1 MTTNEDFL
9 FAQEALALGYVTEAQ
24 VEEAR
29 LLQKRMAEELHL
41 DERLGVLLVKRGW
54 LAEDQARRVDA
65 RTRSASGT
73 PGEIVGY
80 RLLDV
85 VGRGAMGTVYRALHL
100 GLNREVAIKILRQ
113 DLAGDRT
120 QIERLKAEAAML
132 ASLDHP
138 NIVRALDAGESN
150 GFPYV
155 VMEYVEGETLRDR
168 LRREGRLPEKEALA
182 ITRALADALE
192 RARRMGVVHR
202 DVKPGNILLTRAG
215 EPKLMDLGLAK
226 GPIDMGL
233 TQHGATVGTPQY
245 IAPEQAVDPRKAD
258 TRSDIYS
265 LGATLYTM
273 LAGRPPFDGETLAEI
288 LTKVLYES
296 PTPVRVLRP
305 EVSAETGYLVDRM
318 MLRDPT
324 LRYRT
329 PAQVVADIDRLEHGA
344 SILPPGFSGNWEAF
358 LLRKRVRRTAIVGG
372 STILLALLTAAGVNF
387 GLDHWNRGEERDRI
401 ETEIGLLPTDLP
413 PTANRVEVE
422 GRLAEAERLLL
433 RARETE
439 PSSLAQLERRVR
451 LLRDELRRFQALEAC
466 VRDRVTPAVEAE
478 RYAEAVGAYDE
489 LFKKDLAVWGPAQNA
504 FKELLAGVRQRSD
517 DALEEHRRRAFA
529 SDPRDLADLLGGLER
544 WSAELGWRFTT
555 TARLREERQ
564 RAQDALD
571 AARALDR
578 ELGQGLTALDDAWLS
593 NGLSTLRLAGLHADE
608 RTRRARVQNELAA
621 QRPALVG
628 NPRYVTA
635 PRLDELVK
643 APFDARLREVDDAVE
658 RTWRDVAAR
667 AERAAA
673 DGDPKGGMTAL
684 EAFAVAA
691 SAGGEFP
698 AQAQAARAALDSL
711 GERTRGER
719 ESAAR
724 LLDEVVSKTVASL
737 RKGDLKAAAA
747 AVDDALGKG
756 LAVRTVARELEAMTQ
771 IPALYDLLLERA
783 LAGLEA
789 RVGPEEKRWI
799 DALAFRGGAVER
811 RCEIVEVTRAGR
823 TFVMVSH
830 RGNSTGP
837 RVQKALVDLEQAD
850 LERLAN
856 LSSEV
861 PEEAAAAALHAF
873 STLPSSSEDVP
884 RALKAHRALRDRLA
898 RAGPALAPL
907 LVWAERASL
916 ALSEEAEHL
925 EARAADHFA
934 QGQGHLAKGR
944 YDLAEYHLLGKLLA
958 PPLSFT
964 TFVRTW
970 EKKIRDDLAGIAGK
984 KDAELL
990 TKLLVGVTI
999 RRQEPRPDGGIDVN
1013 LLFTFDMHEQLEN
1026 FTGGWARLVGSN
1038 AGTVVTPG
1046 AVDPDLSL
1054 LLHPGS
1060 DGEVTKDRPLVFPT
1074 CLDPAFEMAV
1084 QFTLAGNGG
1093 VPLFLGID
1101 LDGVQVG
1108 ILSADPQRHPFPSDV
1123 PGLEGDGT
1131 SPPKYDVYGRGRG
1144 VIFRAERDFGDPARW
1159 AWPDGNQG
1167 RHFVPPEISKK
1178 GRKERLD
1185 QEWFAFENRDQA
1197 YRVKFTRHPDGR
1209 VRLEIN
1215 DQEVASASG
1224 EAFRAA
1230 RPDGKIQLLTFT
1242 PCVIDDLQ
1250 LTGRIPASWLARR
1263 KSALPG
1269 PPRDS
1274 ASPPGPAMGPD
1285 RDHQRLPK

>member
-168 LRREGRLPEKEALA
+168 LRREGRLPETEALA

-265 LGATLYTM
+265 LGATLYAM

-318 MLRDPT
+318 MLRDPS

-358 LLRKRVRRTAIVGG
+358 LLRRKVRRAAILGG
-372 STILLALLTAAGVNF
+372 STIALAILTALGVTYVVGF
-387 GLDHWNRGEERDRI
+387 LHRGEERDRI
-401 ETEIGLLPTDLP
+401 ETEIGILPADLP
-413 PTANRVEVE
+413 PTASRLEVE

-433 RARETE
+433 RARDAE

-451 LLRDELRRFQALEAC
+451 VLRDEQHRFQALEAQT
-466 VRDRVTPAVEAE
+466 RDRVEPALEAE
-478 RYAEAVGAYDE
+478 RYAEAVAAYDE

-504 FKELLAGVRQRSD
+504 FRDLLAGVRQRSD

-529 SDPRDLADLLGGLER
+529 SDPRDLADLLAGLER
-544 WSAELGWRFTT
+544 WSAELGWRFAL

-571 AARALDR
+571 ASRALDR
-578 ELGQGLTALDDAWLS
+578 ELGQGLAALDGAWLS
-593 NGLSTLRLAGLHADE
+593 GGLETLRLAGLHADV
-608 RTRRARVQNELAA
+608 RARRARVLNELAA

-635 PRLDELVK
+635 PRLEELVK
-643 APFDARLREVDDAVE
+643 APFDARLRQVNDAVE
-658 RTWRDVAAR
+658 LRWREVAAQ

-673 DGDPKGGMTAL
+673 DGDPKGGMAAL
-684 EAFAVAA
+684 EAFVAA
-691 SAGGEFP
+691 AGAEGEFP
-698 AQAQAARAALDSL
+698 ELAQAARAALDGL
-711 GERTRGER
+711 ADRTRGER

-724 LLDEVVSKTVASL
+724 LLDEVVSQAVAAL
-737 RKGDLKAAAA
+737 RRSDPKAAAA
-747 AVDDALGKG
+747 AVDEALAKG
-756 LAVRTVARELEAMTQ
+756 LAVRTVARELEGMTQ
-771 IPALYDLLLERA
+771 IPVLYDLLLERA
-783 LAGLEA
+783 FSGLEA
-789 RVGPEEKRWI
+789 QIGPEERRWI
-799 DALAFRGGAVER
+799 DALAFRGGVVER
-811 RCEIVEVTRAGR
+811 RCEIVAVSRSER
-823 TFVMVSH
+823 TFEMVSH

-837 RVQKALVDLEQAD
+837 RLQKALVDLEQAD

-856 LSSEV
+856 LSPEV

-884 RALKAHRALRDRLA
+884 GALKAHQALRDRLA

-907 LVWAERASL
+907 HAWADRTTRDLSDEAER
-916 ALSEEAEHL
+916 L
-925 EARAADHFA
+925 ESRAADHFA

-944 YDLAEYHLLGKLLA
+944 YDLAEYHLLGKLLE
-958 PPLSFT
+958 PPLSYT
-964 TFVRTW
+964 VFVRTR
-970 EKKIRDDLAGIAGK
+970 EKRIRDDLAGLAGK

-999 RRQEPRPDGGIDVN
+999 PRKETRPDGGIDVD
-1013 LLFTFDMHEQLEN
+1013 LLFTFDMQEQLEN

-1046 AVDPDLSL
+1046 TVDPDLSL

-1060 DGEVTKDRPLVFPT
+1060 DGEVTKDRPFVLPT

-1108 ILSADPQRHPFPSDV
+1108 ILSADPQRHPFPPDV
-1123 PGLEGDGT
+1123 PRLDGDGT
-1131 SPPKYDVYGRGRG
+1131 SPPKFDVYGRGRG

-1185 QEWFAFENRDQA
+1185 LEWFAFENRDQP
-1197 YRVKFTRHPDGR
+1197 YRIKFTRHPDGR

-1215 DQEVASASG
+1215 GQEVASASG
-1224 EAFRAA
+1224 ETFRSA
-1230 RPDGKIQLLTFT
+1230 RPDGKIQILTFT
-1242 PCVIDDLQ
+1242 PCLIDDLQ
-1250 LTGRIPASWLARR
+1250 LTGRISASWLTRR
-1263 KSALPG
+1263 KSTLP
-1269 PPRDS
+1269 S
-1274 ASPPGPAMGPD
+1274 T
-1285 RDHQRLPK
+1285 PK

>member
-29 LLQKRMAEELHL
+29 VLQRRMAEELHL

-120 QIERLKAEAAML
+120 QIERLKAEASTL

-168 LRREGRLPEKEALA
+168 LRREGRLPEKEALT

-265 LGATLYTM
+265 LGATLYAM

-318 MLRDPT
+318 MLRDPS

-358 LLRKRVRRTAIVGG
+358 LLRRRVRRTAILGG
-372 STILLALLTAAGVNF
+372 GTIALAILTALGVKL
-387 GLDHWNRGEERDRI
+387 GVDLWNRGEERDRV
-401 ETEIGLLPTDLP
+401 ETEIGLLPADLS
-413 PTANRVEVE
+413 PTAGRPEVE
-422 GRLAEAERLLL
+422 GRLAEAERLLV

-439 PSSLAQLERRVR
+439 PASLAQLERRVR
-451 LLRDELRRFQALEAC
+451 ALREEQRRWQALEASA
-466 VRDRVTPAVEAE
+466 RDRVEPAVEAG
-478 RYAEAVGAYDE
+478 RYADAVAAYDE

-504 FKELLAGVRQRSD
+504 FKELLSGVRQRSD
-517 DALEEHRRRAFA
+517 DALDEHRRRAFA
-529 SDPRDLADLLGGLER
+529 SDPRDLADLLGTLER
-544 WSAELGWRFTT
+544 WSAELAWRFAP

-578 ELGQGLTALDDAWLS
+578 ELGQGLLALDDAWLS
-593 NGLSTLRLAGLHADE
+593 SGLSTLRLAGLRSDE
-608 RTRRARVQNELAA
+608 RARRARVLTELAA
-621 QRPALVG
+621 QRPALVV
-628 NPRYVTA
+628 NPRYVTP
-635 PRLDELVK
+635 PRLEELVK
-643 APFDARLREVDDAVE
+643 SPFDARLREVEDAVE
-658 RTWRDVAAR
+658 RAWKDVAAQ
-667 AERAAA
+667 AERLAAA
-673 DGDPKGGMTAL
+673 GDPKGGMAAL
-684 EAFAVAA
+684 EAFAAA
-691 SAGGEFP
+691 AGADGEFP
-698 AQAQAARAALDSL
+698 AQAQAARAALDDL
-711 GERTRGER
+711 GSRTRDER
-719 ESAAR
+719 QSAAS
-724 LLDEVVSKTVASL
+724 LLDEVVSKVVASL
-737 RKGDLKAAAA
+737 RKGDPKAAAA
-747 AVDDALGKG
+747 AVDEALAKG
-756 LAVRTVARELEAMTQ
+756 LAVRTVSRELEAMTR
-771 IPALYDLLLERA
+771 IPALYDLFLERA

-799 DALAFRGGAVER
+799 DALAFRGGTVER
-811 RCEIVEVTRAGR
+811 RAEIVEVSRAGR
-823 TFVMVSH
+823 TFVLVSH

-837 RVQKALVDLEQAD
+837 RVPKALVDLELAD
-850 LERLAN
+850 LERLAG

-873 STLPSSSEDVP
+873 STLPAASEDVP
-884 RALKAHRALRDRLA
+884 GDMRAHRALRDRLE

-907 LVWAERASL
+907 LAWAQRTTRELSDEVER
-916 ALSEEAEHL
+916 L
-925 EARAADHFA
+925 ELRAADHFA

-944 YDLAEYHLLGKLLA
+944 YDLAEFHLLGKLLA

-964 TFVRTW
+964 SFVRTHD
-970 EKKIRDDLAGIAGK
+970 KQIRADLAGLAGK
-984 KDAELL
+984 KDAESL
-990 TKLLVGVTI
+990 KRLLVGVDI
-999 RRQEPRPDGGIDVN
+999 PRNEPRPDGGIDVD

-1046 AVDPDLSL
+1046 TVDADLSL

-1060 DGEVTKDRPLVFPT
+1060 DGEVTKDRPLVLPT
-1074 CLDPAFEMAV
+1074 CFDPAFEMSM

-1108 ILSADPQRHPFPSDV
+1108 ILSADPQRHPFPPDV
-1123 PGLEGDGT
+1123 PRLDGDGT
-1131 SPPKYDVYGRGRG
+1131 APPRYDVYGRGRG
-1144 VIFRAERDFGDPARW
+1144 VIFRAEKDFGDPARW

-1178 GRKERLD
+1178 GRKEKLD
-1185 QEWFAFENRDQA
+1185 QEWFAFENRDKD
-1197 YRVKFTRHPDGR
+1197 YRVKFTRHPVSG

-1215 DQEVASASG
+1215 GQEVASASG
-1224 EAFRAA
+1224 EPFRSA

-1242 PCVIDDLQ
+1242 PCRIDDLQ
-1250 LTGRIPASWLARR
+1250 LTGRISASWLARR
-1263 KSALPG
+1263 KSALPSTEPR
-1269 PPRDS
+1269 PP
-1274 ASPPGPAMGPD
+1274 
-1285 RDHQRLPK
+1285 K